1 MRTHGL
7 QITVGHTRGNK
18 KVVVGTGNKSVSE
31 NIYINIYDVGSQQI
45 IYINVFGD
53 LHVRACK
60 PTEKKI
66 YINFVCCKN
75 SGFNDPFVWVHS
87 RIGVLGPSNLS

>member
-18 KVVVGTGNKSVSE
+18 KVVVGTGNKSVSK

-53 LHVRACK
+53 LHVQAAADRETK
-60 PTEKKI
+60 FI
-66 YINFVCCKN
+66 
-75 SGFNDPFVWVHS
+75 
-87 RIGVLGPSNLS
+87 